1 MRFFNTTGPCDPRQH
16 YTLPP
21 ERRLPDLDRLIG
33 RGAYFVVH
41 APRQTGK
48 TTTMQALATR
58 LTEGGTYTAIH
69 ISCETASVFPGDVF
83 SSEQAIGQA
92 FHRVARHTLEEPHR
106 PPPETPSKPGT
117 WLQAQLTNWTQT
129 CPRPLVL
136 LFDEIDALEG
146 EVLRSVLR
154 QLRDG
159 YNGRT
164 RVPFPHSVILC
175 GVRDVRD
182 YKIASGGGLPRAGSA
197 SPFNIKA
204 KSLRMANF
212 TEAELRELYGQHTT
226 ETGQPFTEAALAQA
240 WTLTRG
246 QPWLVN
252 ALASEIVDEMGVE
265 PPMPITADHLQAAR
279 ERLILAR
286 ATHIDSLAK
295 VLHDDRI
302 RRVIEP
308 ILVGSTMAADV
319 LDDDLMYARDL
330 GLVVTD
336 PTVRIANPLYAEVIP
351 RALTHVLQANI
362 NHDIAWY
369 QRPDG
374 SLDMTAL
381 LEAFQ
386 EFFARHSES
395 WQQSFSYH
403 EAGPHLILMAWLQR
417 LVNGK
422 GRITREFAIGSG
434 RADLVIH
441 WKGRRYVLELKI
453 RRDTLTVGEG
463 VEQLSAYLDRLGE
476 EEGWL
481 IVFDP
486 RDTLTW
492 DEKLYDKTLQGPGG
506 KVIHLFGA

>member
-1 MRFFNTTGPCDPRQH
+1 MRFFNTTGPCDPRHH
-16 YTLPP
+16 YTLDPA
-21 ERRLPDLDRLIG
+21 RRLPDLSRLIT
-33 RGAYFVVH
+33 RASYFVVH

-48 TTTMQALATR
+48 TTAMQALARR
-58 LTEGGTYTAIH
+58 LTAEGTYAALYF
-69 ISCETASVFPGDVF
+69 SCETASVFPGEVHA
-83 SSEQAIGQA
+83 SEKAVGESMRQAAIDALSAELQPPG
-92 FHRVARHTLEEPHR
+92 VRHAA
-106 PPPETPSKPGT
+106 PGA
-117 WLQAQLTNWTQT
+117 WLKAQLIDWARG
-129 CPRPLVL
+129 CPQPLVL
-136 LFDEIDALEG
+136 VFDEIDSLEG
-146 EVLRSVLR
+146 EVLRSILR

-159 YNGRT
+159 YNNRSSA
-164 RVPFPHSVILC
+164 PFPHSVILC

-182 YKIASGGGLPRAGSA
+182 YKMASGGGLPRAGSA

-212 TEAELRELYGQHTT
+212 TEAELRELYGQHTA
-226 ETGQPFTEAALAQA
+226 ETGQPFTEEALAQA
-240 WTLTRG
+240 WALTRG

-252 ALASEIVDEMGVE
+252 ALASEIIDEMGVE
-265 PPMPITADHLQAAR
+265 PPALITAEHLQAAR

-286 ATHIDSLAK
+286 ATHIDSLVK

-319 LDDDLMYARDL
+319 LDDDLMYARDI

-362 NHDIAWY
+362 NQDIAWY
-369 QRPDG
+369 QRQDG

-453 RRDTLTVGEG
+453 RRDTKTVGKG

-476 EEGWL
+476 DEGWL

-492 DEKLYDKTLQGPGG
+492 DEKLYDKQLQGPGG
-506 KVIHLFGA
+506 KLIHLFGA